1 MWVTG
6 IDASIHGIS
15 RQKYSFQ
22 FILMCFFCNF
32 CMGKN
37 LQLFVFHFV
46 FLRMASHSTRSKKAS
61 TVKLLA
67 VLPLKKTP
75 KTKKKSVVVDED
87 VEETQAVSPEL
98 SQSDLARLKLA
109 GLLAAFEVSETK
121 RLKDLAI
128 LKAVAKDLEDCVNLH
143 G

>member
-1 MWVTG
+1 M
-6 IDASIHGIS
+6 
-15 RQKYSFQ
+15 
-22 FILMCFFCNF
+22 
-32 CMGKN
+32 
-37 LQLFVFHFV
+37 
-46 FLRMASHSTRSKKAS
+46 
-61 TVKLLA
+61 
-67 VLPLKKTP
+67 
-75 KTKKKSVVVDED
+75 VVDED